1 VPAAS
6 VADMAGIDDVR
17 RIALGLPRAYEAMV
31 RDYVKFRVGRLV
43 FASVSPDESL
53 LGFGFPKEARESL
66 VESDPDKFLMPVR
79 SDLRYNWVRLRL
91 ALVEVDELE
100 ELLVDAWQMCVPKKV
115 AAEFR
120 IVGE

>member
-1 VPAAS
+1 VAA
-6 VADMAGIDDVR
+6 GLEDVR
-17 RIALGLPRAYEAMV
+17 AIALGLPRAYEAVV

-66 VESDPDKFLMPVR
+66 VESDPETFLMPVR

-91 ALVEVDELE
+91 ARIDVAELE
-100 ELLVDAWQMCVPKKV
+100 DLLIDAWRMCVPKSV
-115 AAEFR
+115 AANYLTGR
-120 IVGE
+120 DGVG